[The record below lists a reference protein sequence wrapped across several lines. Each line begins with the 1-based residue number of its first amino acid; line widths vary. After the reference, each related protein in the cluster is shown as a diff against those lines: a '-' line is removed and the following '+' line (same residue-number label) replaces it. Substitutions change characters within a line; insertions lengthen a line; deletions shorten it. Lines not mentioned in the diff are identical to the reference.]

1 MAVDYKRVLLGMLGE
16 KIVAKHFRDS
26 GHQVEESLNV
36 FDSDKDMIIDGN
48 NVEVKTNAPLIYYD
62 SFSFANGQYNKIMNS
77 HRVYWVSV
85 PLQTQEDQFAG
96 CIFEMDPRVAKLH
109 TIKFNL
115 NSLFV
120 FYIFQI
126 LCLEIESHFRVRV
139 KYTLALVLTHFFL
152 FY

>member
-62 SFSFANGQYNKIMNS
+62 SFSFPKSQYNKIINS

-85 PLQTQEDQFAG
+85 PLQTQDDRFAG
-96 CIFEMDPRVAKLH
+96 CIFEMDPKVAKLH
-109 TIKFNL
+109 KITFNSGQTTIGLRRQQEGMK
-115 NSLFV
+115 V
-120 FYIFQI
+120 IHK
-126 LCLEIESHFRVRV
+126 IEDP
-139 KYTLALVLTHFFL
+139 TLLKQLKEL
-152 FY
+152 SSSYL

>member
-62 SFSFANGQYNKIMNS
+62 SFSFPKSQYNKIMNS
-77 HRVYWVSV
+77 YRVYWVSV
-85 PLQTQEDQFAG
+85 PLQTQDDQFAG
-96 CIFEMDPRVAKLH
+96 CIFEMDPKVAKLH
-109 TIKFNL
+109 TIKFNSGATVIGL
-115 NSLFV
+115 RRQQEGMRV
-120 FYIFQI
+120 IHK
-126 LCLEIESHFRVRV
+126 IEDP
-139 KYTLALVLTHFFL
+139 TLLKQLKEL
-152 FY
+152 SSSYL